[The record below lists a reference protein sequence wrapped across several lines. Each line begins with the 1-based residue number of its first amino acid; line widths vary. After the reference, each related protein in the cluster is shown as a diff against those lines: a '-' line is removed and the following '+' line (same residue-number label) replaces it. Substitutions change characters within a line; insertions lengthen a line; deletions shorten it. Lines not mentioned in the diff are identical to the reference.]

1 MENLEKTVCNL
12 DGESRRSRLGSCFY
26 DFLGFACYN
35 SHQIAM
41 IHVIFL
47 VASLESEHLQVYL
60 QVRSPAFPTALMYIG
75 AHCSGRRSGHKKS
88 LRKLLANSTHI
99 PVRCGDT
106 RFRGQIWGD
115 IGHFGGAS

>member
-1 MENLEKTVCNL
+1 
-12 DGESRRSRLGSCFY
+12 
-26 DFLGFACYN
+26 
-35 SHQIAM
+35 M

-47 VASLESEHLQVYL
+47 VASLGSDHLQVYL
-60 QVRSPAFPTALMYIG
+60 QVRCPAFPAALRYIG
-75 AHCSGRRSGHKKS
+75 AHCSGRRSSQKRS
-88 LRKLLANSTHI
+88 LGNPLANSTHI